1 MIICIYDMKPDR
13 GTRTVV
19 IDVYNLTGTN
29 KRTARINEN
38 LKVLL

>member
-1 MIICIYDMKPDR
+1 MIICIYDRKPDR

-19 IDVYNLTGTN
+19 IDVYNLTGI
-29 KRTARINEN
+29 RTAKIKEN